1 MPLPTCDTRNAPTA
15 TTRLPAQVL
24 QGILGPTPFIHQK
37 TSLWATTIIENILK
51 ELKEINDETA
61 KAGQEEGI
69 VMLWK
74 FVGACATP
82 PPFPS
87 GPRFQLLSLLPRPTL
102 PPPPPRAAVTCHLQQ
117 KTGAGMQS
125 ATCCYWDKE
134 KDGAPISRG
143 CLWAALRAASGL
155 ALC

>member
-1 MPLPTCDTRNAPTA
+1 MEVYWCVHSTILPLWLARQPSSPT
-15 TTRLPAQVL
+15 
-24 QGILGPTPFIHQK
+24 
-37 TSLWATTIIENILK
+37 
-51 ELKEINDETA
+51 
-61 KAGQEEGI
+61 
-69 VMLWK
+69 
-74 FVGACATP
+74 
-82 PPFPS
+82 
-87 GPRFQLLSLLPRPTL
+87 
-102 PPPPPRAAVTCHLQQ
+102 PPPPPPHSTLATVTCHLQQ

>member
-1 MPLPTCDTRNAPTA
+1 M
-15 TTRLPAQVL
+15 

-82 PPFPS
+82 PFPS
-87 GPRFQLLSLLPRPTL
+87 PVELLSPPHPTPTL
-102 PPPPPRAAVTCHLQQ
+102 TPTPPHAAVTCHLQQ

-134 KDGAPISRG
+134 KDGAPNRQGLPPG
-143 CLWAALRAASGL
+143 CLQAASGL
-155 ALC
+155 PLC

>member
-1 MPLPTCDTRNAPTA
+1 MDMDDGEGFPIETA
-15 TTRLPAQVL
+15 KEKILTVL

-74 FVGACATP
+74 FV
-82 PPFPS
+82 
-87 GPRFQLLSLLPRPTL
+87 
-102 PPPPPRAAVTCHLQQ
+102 VTCHLQQ

-134 KDGAPISRG
+134 KDGHFTVKFDNTGYHEAVGTDAIEAIVTIFYTS
-143 CLWAALRAASGL
+143 L
-155 ALC
+155 